1 MSSNPSVVKA
11 IPNADV
17 DNEEDEDFFS
27 SGFMSAIMR
36 RQVLH
41 EMVKNLPKPVQGRIS
56 ALKNVQLEQMNLEA
70 QFYEEVYNLEVKY
83 QSLYEPLNNKR
94 KTIVNG
100 EYEPTAEEQEW
111 KLQESEEDEI
121 TDKLEGIT
129 LAKPNYPDDVKGI
142 PDFWFTI
149 FRVTELISGMIQ
161 KPDEDV
167 LKKLTDITIS
177 YSNDPMSYTLEFHF
191 APNEFFTDLVLTKQ
205 YFLKVK
211 VEAEN
216 PFTFEGPEI
225 YKCLGCVINWNKGKN
240 LTVKTIKKKQK
251 HKARGAVRTITKQVP
266 ADSFFNFFNPPIVE
280 DEDKVD
286 IDTQQI
292 LQNDYEIG
300 HFLRSRIIPKAL
312 LYYTGD
318 IVDDDDEDD
327 DFDEE
332 EEEEEDDEG
341 EDEENSDD
349 DGPPAPKG
357 SKKKQQNPAECQQQ

>member
-1 MSSNPSVVKA
+1 MSSKDDTGVMKA
-11 IPNADV
+11 AIHV
-17 DNEEDEDFFS
+17 DGDDEDQSNFTP
-27 SGFMSAIMR
+27 GFMSAIMR
-36 RQVLH
+36 RQVLRD
-41 EMVKNLPKPVQGRIS
+41 MVKSLPEPVQGRIS

-70 QFYEEVYNLEVKY
+70 RFYEEVYNLEVKY
-83 QSLYEPLNNKR
+83 QSLYDPLNEKR
-94 KTIVNG
+94 KLIVNG

-111 KLQESEEDEI
+111 KLDDNEEDEMSLKLAGISI
-121 TDKLEGIT
+121 T
-129 LAKPNYPDDVKGI
+129 KPTYPDDVKGI
-142 PDFWFTI
+142 PDFWLTI
-149 FRVTELISGMIQ
+149 FRATELISPMIQ

-167 LKKLTDITIS
+167 LKKLTDVSIS
-177 YSNDPMSYTLEFHF
+177 YRNDPMSYVLEFHF
-191 APNEFFTDLVLTKQ
+191 APNEFFTNLVLTKQ

-211 VEAEN
+211 LEAEH

-225 YKCLGCVINWNKGKN
+225 YKCQGCAINWNKGKN

-286 IDTQQI
+286 VEIQNI

-318 IVDDDDEDD
+318 IVDDEDEDYD
-327 DFDEE
+327 VEIMHIDALFLVDKLKEE
-332 EEEEEDDEG
+332 E
-341 EDEENSDD
+341 NTFLSFH
-349 DGPPAPKG
+349 
-357 SKKKQQNPAECQQQ
+357 